1 MNIDPRLHKLL
12 GGEALAPL
20 RQRLRRYFA
29 RMEPDA
35 QPGMLRLGKLNAP
48 EREALAL
55 LTGRPPR
62 QAKSIQIDIASLDAA
77 MRNAGVADSLYDALA
92 QLDGPIEHPAS
103 ARAEAQARWS
113 VIATTC
119 RNAGLAAYLKAPAAF
134 GLLKRLA
141 RQDHAVASRLIERAE
156 AVLYRLPA
164 MGLPRA
170 QLAAE
175 TLGNAHALDDGQAT
189 ATLVLAVWRQLQ
201 DEGEVEK
208 TGSGDADDDPDN
220 ARGERTREIWARAGV
235 LVNELA
241 RPALYLNLPVQSSGA
256 GLWTPSGEPGYLS
269 LRRLVRAPPVWRV
282 AGRTVFICENPN
294 LIAIAADRLGS
305 RCAPFVCTE
314 GMPAAAQRTLLLQ
327 LAQAGACLRY
337 HGDFDWPGVRIAN
350 HVMRACAAR
359 PWRFEAGDYE
369 NAAARAPHTQRDL
382 HGTCIAA
389 SWDGALAPAMQR
401 HGLAIAEE
409 AVAESLLK
417 DLQQA

>member
-1 MNIDPRLHKLL
+1 MSIDPRLHKLL
-12 GGEALAPL
+12 GGEALVTL

-29 RMEPDA
+29 RMEPHA
-35 QPGMLRLGKLNAP
+35 HPGMLRLGELSAP

-62 QAKSIQIDIASLDAA
+62 EAKSIQIDIASLDAA
-77 MRNAGVADSLYDALA
+77 LRDAGVADSLYDALE

-103 ARAEAQARWS
+103 TRARAQLRWS
-113 VIATTC
+113 AIPTTC
-119 RNAGLAAYLKAPAAF
+119 RHPALAAHLKAPAAF

-141 RQDHAVASRLIERAE
+141 RQDHDAASRLIERAE

-189 ATLVLAVWRQLQ
+189 ATLVLAVWRQSQ
-201 DEGEVEK
+201 EETEDEK
-208 TGSGDADDDPDN
+208 TDPGDADDADN
-220 ARGERTREIWARAGV
+220 SRGERTREIWARAGV

-241 RPALYLNLPVQSSGA
+241 RPALFLNLPVQSSEG
-256 GLWTPSGEPGYLS
+256 GLWTPPGEPGYLS
-269 LRRLVRAPPVWRV
+269 LRRLLRTPPAWCV
-282 AGRTVFICENPN
+282 AGRTVFVCENPN

-327 LAQAGACLRY
+327 LAQSGARLRY

-359 PWRFEAGDYE
+359 PWRFEAADYE
-369 NAAARAPHTQRDL
+369 NAASCAPHTQRDL
-382 HGTCIAA
+382 DGACVAA

-401 HGLAIAEE
+401 RGLAIAEE

-417 DLQQA
+417 DLQDA